1 MFLSP
6 AKLPFPVSHTLRF
19 TFALPSL
26 SVRLRSPFTPFPAHT
41 LLFFTPMVKRSYI
54 DSE

>member
-1 MFLSP
+1 MFLPP
-6 AKLPFPVSHTLRF
+6 AKLPFSLSHTLRF

-41 LLFFTPMVKRSYI
+41 LFFFTPMVKRSFI